1 MVGVLKVSTLRRALA
16 DLDADAAVL
25 LSHDESFLD
34 LKVRNYSNPSN
45 VIETDHIVLVLDRPQ
60 DL

>member
-1 MVGVLKVSTLRRALA
+1 MKVSDLRRALA

-25 LSHDESFLD
+25 LTHEESFHD
-34 LKVRNYSNPSN
+34 LKDRNYSRPDN
-45 VIETDHIVLVLDRPQ
+45 VIETDHIVLVLARPQ

>member
-1 MVGVLKVSTLRRALA
+1 MKVSDLRRALA

-25 LSHDESFLD
+25 LSHEESFLD
-34 LKVRNYSNPSN
+34 LKVRGFSRPDN